1 MVEPK
6 PLCPV
11 EGPVEVM
18 QIRYVHEVINHPE
31 RKALSE
37 IWSLE
42 RDEPAAPAV
51 GDEITFGRIPTR
63 VVAVRERDGW
73 TAVDLGAKRTRDFR
87 DLVAGLRD
95 SGFECV
101 PRSLSD

>member
-1 MVEPK
+1 
-6 PLCPV
+6 
-11 EGPVEVM
+11 M

-31 RKALSE
+31 RKAPSE
-37 IWSLE
+37 IWAFV

-51 GDEITFGRIPTR
+51 GDEITFGRIQTR

-73 TAVDLGAKRTRDFR
+73 TVLDLGAKRTRNFR
-87 DLVAGLRD
+87 DLVASLRD

-101 PRSLSD
+101 PRSLK